1 MQLETGVRP
10 FNEIAK
16 LIEPTLQSMGF
27 ELVRVRLFGGGQP
40 RLQVMAEPADPKR
53 AMTVDDC
60 AEISHAISAVLDV
73 ADPIAGSY
81 ILEVSSPGIDRPLV
95 RLGDFSRFAGYEA
108 RVETREPI
116 EGRRRFRGLLR
127 GVRGEDVLLAV
138 DGEEI
143 VIPFA
148 AIQRAKLV
156 LTEALLAAAQRQS
169 EE

>member
-1 MQLETGVRP
+1 MGVGP
-10 FNEIAK
+10 FKEIAE
-16 LIEPTLQSMGF
+16 LIEPTLRSMGF
-27 ELVRVRLFGGGQP
+27 ELVRVRLFGGGRP
-40 RLQVMAEPADPKR
+40 RLQVMAEPADPNR
-53 AMTVDDC
+53 PMTVEDC
-60 AEISHAISAVLDV
+60 AEISHAVSAVLDV

-81 ILEVSSPGIDRPLV
+81 VLEVSSPGIDRPLV
-95 RLGDFSRFAGYEA
+95 KLADFDRFAGFEA
-108 RVETREPI
+108 RVETGEPLG
-116 EGRRRFRGLLR
+116 GRRRFRGLLR

-148 AIQRAKLV
+148 LIQRAKLV